1 MDYDNNKN
9 KITINYIKGLSEL
22 SSHAMELCLEE
33 GYKNIKTITIEDFEK
48 AKDTIELFMDSVV
61 EPRKEYILSNY
72 DKIGLIE
79 D

>member
-1 MDYDNNKN
+1 MMN
-9 KITINYIKGLSEL
+9 
-22 SSHAMELCLEE
+22 
-33 GYKNIKTITIEDFEK
+33 KNIKTITIEDFEK